1 MISNQRSYLIVA
13 ESKKLI
19 LEAENRKKLRRISR
33 KKYPKEYMKTKEYII
48 VSGETLKEGIAS
60 LKTMKTTS
68 RPEKKT
74 NKKTEAKAKKTK
86 VKKVTINKPDKLK
99 SLKERIEFDETKQI
113 DRMNKRNAK
122 MQELF

>member
-19 LEAENRKKLRRISR
+19 LEAETRKKLRRISR
-33 KKYPKEYMKTKEYII
+33 KKYRKEYMKTKEYII
-48 VSGETLKEGIAS
+48 VSGESLKEGIAS

-68 RPEKKT
+68 RPEKKEV
-74 NKKTEAKAKKTK
+74 KKPEKKAVKSK

-99 SLKERIEFDETKQI
+99 TLKERVEFEENKQI

>member
-33 KKYPKEYMKTKEYII
+33 KKYPKEYMQTKEYII
-48 VSGETLKEGIAS
+48 VSGDTLKEGIAS

-68 RPEKKT
+68 RPEKKEV
-74 NKKTEAKAKKTK
+74 KKTKNKDKKTK

-113 DRMNKRNAK
+113 ERMNKRNAK

>member
-48 VSGETLKEGIAS
+48 VSGETLKEGILS
-60 LKTMKTTS
+60 LKTIKNTS
-68 RPEKKT
+68 RPDAKS
-74 NKKTEAKAKKTK
+74 KKTEAKAKKSK
-86 VKKVTINKPDKLK
+86 AKKVVINKPDRLK
-99 SLKERIEFDETKQI
+99 TLKEKVENEETKQI
-113 DRMNKRNAK
+113 ERMNKRNAK

>member
-33 KKYPKEYMKTKEYII
+33 KKYPREYMKTKEYII
-48 VSGETLKEGIAS
+48 VSGETLKEGILS
-60 LKTMKTTS
+60 LKTIKNTS
-68 RPEKKT
+68 RHEAKA
-74 NKKTEAKAKKTK
+74 KKTEAKAKKSK
-86 VKKVTINKPDKLK
+86 AKKVVINKPDRLK
-99 SLKERIEFDETKQI
+99 TLKEKVENEETKQI
-113 DRMNKRNAK
+113 ERMNKRNAK